1 MSSVPPTN
9 NLAGSITIGTEAGG
23 ISVDDAL
30 LLVQIDRVRLC
41 EMQLTDQ
48 INSIRT
54 RNELMKK
61 LNDVQTVL
69 TEVKAKFSKTDAD
82 AKFSDIGGI
91 SEDLLDGYRA
101 DGSEIEKPFLTRM
114 REAAK
119 TWQEL
124 GMDPNYGAKLSGPL
138 WSKTDF
144 RYKDIEVMTT
154 AVKSQLDS
162 MSSSSQMDMVRL
174 QSLNNKRS
182 EAFDTM
188 TNSLKKQQ
196 DNKSSIVGNFR

>member
-1 MSSVPPTN
+1 MSTIDSVSG
-9 NLAGSITIGTEAGG
+9 LAAGVTIGAGAG
-23 ISVDDAL
+23 ELSVDDAL

-41 EMQLTDQ
+41 EAQLADQ
-48 INSIRT
+48 INSIRA
-54 RNELMKK
+54 RNEQMKK
-61 LNDVQTVL
+61 LNELQTVL
-69 TEVKAKFSKTDAD
+69 TEIKGKFNKTEPDT
-82 AKFSDIGGI
+82 KFSDIPNI
-91 SEDLLDGYRA
+91 SSELLSGYTA
-101 DGSEIEKPFLTRM
+101 DGKEIEKPFLTKM

-119 TWQEL
+119 AWQEAGL
-124 GMDPNYGAKLSGPL
+124 DPSYGAKLSGPL

-154 AVKSQLDS
+154 SVKSQIDS
-162 MSSSSQMDMVRL
+162 LSSSSQMDMVRL

>member
-1 MSSVPPTN
+1 MSSVPGATSLPPTISIGTD
-9 NLAGSITIGTEAGG
+9 AGS

-48 INSIRT
+48 INSIRS
-54 RNELMKK
+54 RNEQMKK
-61 LNDVQTVL
+61 LNDIQTLL
-69 TEVKAKFSKTDAD
+69 TELKAKFSKTEPDT
-82 AKFSDIGGI
+82 KFSDIDGI
-91 SEDLLDGYRA
+91 RNELLSGYTA
-101 DGSEIEKPFLTRM
+101 DGKEIEKPLLTRM

-119 TWQEL
+119 TWQEM

-138 WSKTDF
+138 WNKTDF
-144 RYKDIEVMTT
+144 RYKDLEVMTT
-154 AVKSQLDS
+154 SVKSQLDS
-162 MSSSSQMDMVRL
+162 LSSSSQMDMVRL